1 MGTGPDRPLEGRTVA
16 LLATD
21 GVERAELLEPR
32 RALEEAGARTLLVAP
47 EPGEIRAFDH
57 LDPAEPVP
65 VDLGLDGARPDEID
79 ALVLPGGVANPDR
92 LRTDRRA
99 VAFVRAFADAGK
111 PLAAI
116 CHAPWLLIEAG
127 VARGRTLTSFPSIA
141 TDLANTGAVWV
152 DREVCV
158 DGPLVTSRRPD
169 DLPAFCAALIEAL
182 RPAAAVP
189 RPGRPPT
196 DLRACRSP
204 GAAGARPR

>member
-1 MGTGPDRPLEGRTVA
+1 MGTTPDRPLEGGTVA

-21 GVERAELLEPR
+21 GVELVELVEPR
-32 RALEEAGARTLLVAP
+32 RALEAAGARTLLVAP

-57 LDPAEPVP
+57 LDPAERVP
-65 VDLGLDGARPDEID
+65 VDVGLDEARPDEID

-127 VARGRTLTSFPSIA
+127 VARGRTLTSFPSLA
-141 TDLANTGAVWV
+141 TDLANAGAVWV

-158 DGPLVTSRRPD
+158 DGPIVTSRRPD
-169 DLPAFCAALIEAL
+169 DLPAFCAALVEEL
-182 RPAAAVP
+182 
-189 RPGRPPT
+189 RPGRH
-196 DLRACRSP
+196 P
-204 GAAGARPR
+204 GARAPAY

>member
-1 MGTGPDRPLEGRTVA
+1 MGTSPDRPLEGRTVA

-47 EPGEIRAFDH
+47 EPGEIRAVEH
-57 LDPAEPVP
+57 LDPAERVP

-141 TDLANTGAVWV
+141 TDLANAGAVWV

-182 RPAAAVP
+182 RPGRRPAA
-189 RPGRPPT
+189 
-196 DLRACRSP
+196 RAP
-204 GAAGARPR
+204 AH